1 MRAML
6 LSLLIWGGALSPA
19 FAHEFWIEP
28 FEYQVQSD
36 QPLRA
41 HLRNGEHFAGSAQA
55 YFDNRTQR
63 LEVIR
68 DGATKV
74 LSPRLGDLPAIDQER
89 PANGLNILIYEST
102 PSQLTYTDWDKFQK
116 FAAEKDFDNIGQRH
130 DARGLPRTGFGERY
144 TRHSKSLVAVGSGQ
158 GADQE
163 TGMRTEFVALANPYT
178 DTFEDGLP
186 VRLLW
191 AGKRRGDAQIEIYA
205 QAPDGT
211 VTTSQIRTNSDGEA
225 LIPVIPG
232 HRYLLNAVVLNPL
245 YDQPDVWETL
255 WAALTFAVPAP

>member
-6 LSLLIWGGALSPA
+6 LSLLIWGGALSPTL
-19 FAHEFWIEP
+19 AHEFWIEP
-28 FEYQVQSD
+28 FEYQVQPD

-41 HLRNGEHFAGSAQA
+41 HLRNGEDFAGSAQA
-55 YFDNRTQR
+55 YFTNRTQR
-63 LEVIR
+63 LEVIS
-68 DGATKV
+68 DGTTHR
-74 LSPRLGDLPAIDQER
+74 LSPRLGDLPAIAREH
-89 PANGLNILIYEST
+89 PAEGLNILIYEST

-116 FAAEKDFDNIGQRH
+116 FAAGKDFANIGQRH
-130 DARGLPRTGFGERY
+130 DARGLPRTGFSERY
-144 TRHSKSLVAVGSGQ
+144 TRHSKSLVSVGHGQ

-178 DTFEDGLP
+178 DALEQGLP

-211 VTTSQIRTNSDGEA
+211 VTLSHIRTNSDGEA
-225 LIPVIPG
+225 LIPVTSG
-232 HRYLLNAVVLNPL
+232 HRYLLNAVVLTPL

-255 WAALTFAVPAP
+255 WAALTFAVP